1 MKAIKTLFLSLAP
14 IVFLLFVEMNVY
26 QILYPAWY
34 AECRVGGVF
43 VRATCSEDKAKAMRF
58 IDASSRDGMTKCTV
72 TRLRKC
78 P

>member
-1 MKAIKTLFLSLAP
+1 MKAIKTLFLSLAL

-43 VRATCSEDKAKAMRF
+43 VRATCSEDKACAE
-58 IDASSRDGMTKCTV
+58 DVWKCG
-72 TRLRKC
+72 RLQGFDDLQYQRQQI
-78 P
+78 